1 MRPSKTA
8 SSGPPTIVSP
18 FRRLAL
24 LLDGIA
30 PGRPEID
37 LTVGEPGHAMPG
49 FLMEALA
56 EAAAAFAKYP
66 PIWGTDELRQAIA
79 DWLVRRYPGLGGKID
94 ADRHVLPLAGSR
106 EGLFSAIFPAK
117 QRKPA
122 ADRPAVLIP
131 NPFYHTYAAAAGA
144 AEIEAVFVPA
154 AREAGFLPDLDG
166 LDAALLDRTV
176 ALFLATPS
184 NPEGAVADDAYLS
197 SAIGLARTHDFM
209 LFADECYSEIYADAP
224 PPGALEVSAKA
235 HGDLRNVISFNSLSK
250 RSNLPGLRSGFCA
263 GDPAF
268 LGDYAG
274 LRNVA
279 CPQLPLP
286 IQHASA
292 RIWSDE
298 AHVAQSRALYAE
310 KLDIAD
316 RLLAGHYGYRR
327 PQGGFFLWLD
337 MSGHGGGE
345 AATQTLWK
353 ECGVKVVPGGYL
365 ARDTDDGNPGA
376 DFVRVALVAD
386 VATTERGLRRIV
398 ETLQ

>member
-1 MRPSKTA
+1 
-8 SSGPPTIVSP
+8 
-18 FRRLAL
+18 
-24 LLDGIA
+24 
-30 PGRPEID
+30 
-37 LTVGEPGHAMPG
+37 
-49 FLMEALA
+49 
-56 EAAAAFAKYP
+56 
-66 PIWGTDELRQAIA
+66 
-79 DWLVRRYPGLGGKID
+79 KID

-154 AREAGFLPDLDG
+154 PREAGFLPDLDG

-184 NPEGAVADDAYLS
+184 NPEGAVADDAYLAA
-197 SAIGLARTHDFM
+197 AIGLARAHDFM

-316 RLLAGHYGYRR
+316 RLLAGRYGYRR